1 MNNRRDDLA
10 EKKQFKPREGLK
22 NLNINTLSLAKFFYQ
37 RNIKSSAVIQ
47 RLIYL
52 TFIEVLKEK
61 NALLF
66 DEEWQAWSGGPIVN
80 SLFKVMSK
88 HLDKHDDYE
97 KLFANVIDT
106 ENKEILSFLEKTYH
120 DYQIHK
126 EKKEEYIFFEK
137 ALDKP
142 WQLARH
148 GLIDELDHKEIK
160 LDDILDYVSREKT
173 HQEIGS
179 IFHYQLVR
187 FLLVPESEP
196 KKISKYEY
204 YYR

>member
-1 MNNRRDDLA
+1 
-10 EKKQFKPREGLK
+10 
-22 NLNINTLSLAKFFYQ
+22 
-37 RNIKSSAVIQ
+37 
-47 RLIYL
+47 
-52 TFIEVLKEK
+52 
-61 NALLF
+61 
-66 DEEWQAWSGGPIVN
+66 
-80 SLFKVMSK
+80 MSK
-88 HLDKHDDYE
+88 HLDKYDDYE

-160 LDDILDYVSREKT
+160 LDDILDCVSREKT
-173 HQEIGS
+173 HQAIGS
-179 IFHYQLVR
+179 IFQ
-187 FLLVPESEP
+187 FLFVPESEP

>member
-66 DEEWQAWSGGPIVN
+66 DEE
-80 SLFKVMSK
+80 
-88 HLDKHDDYE
+88 
-97 KLFANVIDT
+97 
-106 ENKEILSFLEKTYH
+106 
-120 DYQIHK
+120 
-126 EKKEEYIFFEK
+126 
-137 ALDKP
+137 
-142 WQLARH
+142 
-148 GLIDELDHKEIK
+148 
-160 LDDILDYVSREKT
+160 
-173 HQEIGS
+173 
-179 IFHYQLVR
+179 
-187 FLLVPESEP
+187 
-196 KKISKYEY
+196 
-204 YYR
+204 